1 MRLIGYL
8 ESPFVRRVAVT
19 AEFLG
24 LRYELSEISIIREY
38 ERFREFNP
46 LVKAPTL
53 VCDDGQWLVDSSL
66 IIDYLESLAGRG
78 KLMPADETN
87 YIRAL
92 NIVGTAMVANEKT
105 VQLIYELKHRPEG
118 AHYQPWAD
126 RVRQQLTEAMRLL
139 EEAYQGRDSWLFGD
153 PVSQADITTA
163 IAWYFCRLHYP
174 DVAEEDAH
182 PALVALSA
190 RAENLPEFR
199 ACPVTVV

>member
-1 MRLIGYL
+1 MQLIGYL

-19 AEFLG
+19 AQFLG
-24 LRYELSEISIIREY
+24 LPYELSEISIIREY
-38 ERFREFNP
+38 ERFRELNP

-53 VCDDGQWLVDSSL
+53 ICDDGQCLVDSSL

-78 KLMPADETN
+78 KLMPADEAS

-118 AHYQPWAD
+118 AHYQPWVD
-126 RVRQQLTEAMRLL
+126 RVGEQLGEATRLL
-139 EEAYQGRDSWLFGD
+139 EEAYSGCEAWLFGD
-153 PVSQADITTA
+153 EISQADITTA
-163 IAWYFCRLHYP
+163 IAWYFCQLHYP
-174 DVAEEDAH
+174 DLVKADTR
-182 PALVALSA
+182 PALAALSA
-190 RAENLPEFR
+190 RAEALPEFR